1 MSENSKSF
9 LQTISSSWEHKELLT
24 SSWAKKDVVALLQIP
39 TKSNYKNTAIQ
50 KYEIP
55 ATTLRSPRCEPN
67 YLPLTNTKYQKS
79 NTKIQNTKYKFQPRH
94 IALLLANPASFRKRR
109 LQLLRQFR
117 QWRQVIIIVYY
128 CLLSSIVGHC
138 HDNFDH
144 CHDYHFC
151 HHYCPHW

>member
-79 NTKIQNTKYKFQPRH
+79 NTKIQIPATTHRSPPCEPSFLLQVLTATPPAIPAVAAGYCH
-94 IALLLANPASFRKRR
+94 CLLLVEENSF
-109 LQLLRQFR
+109 QFNYH
-117 QWRQVIIIVYY
+117 W
-128 CLLSSIVGHC
+128 CLFWYISIRI
-138 HDNFDH
+138 DH
-144 CHDYHFC
+144 
-151 HHYCPHW
+151 W